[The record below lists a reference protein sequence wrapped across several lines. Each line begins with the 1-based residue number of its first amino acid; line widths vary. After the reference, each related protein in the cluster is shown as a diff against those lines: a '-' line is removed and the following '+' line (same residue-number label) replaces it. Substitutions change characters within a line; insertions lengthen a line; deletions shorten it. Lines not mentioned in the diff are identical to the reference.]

1 MEPCCKR
8 SQANATMKAF
18 LTAHGRQLDP
28 SLPDGNCLFRSLCKQ
43 MTGDPTKHAEL
54 RELLINFISQNS
66 HIFGRGWTIGNCSLK
81 DHLAKVAKL
90 GQFGSHAE
98 IKAAASLCQKPV
110 YVATDSLTVG
120 KCTWTVF
127 HPFPLAIVNMHMVN
141 TNFITQ
147 PKPWYEIA
155 YTSGCHYDGISP
167 IRTDCQVTPPP
178 LTGYALSETIIIS

>member
-1 MEPCCKR
+1 
-8 SQANATMKAF
+8 
-18 LTAHGRQLDP
+18 
-28 SLPDGNCLFRSLCKQ
+28 

-110 YVATDSLTVG
+110 YVATDSLIVG

-127 HPFPLAIVNMHMVN
+127 HPPLSI
-141 TNFITQ
+141 
-147 PKPWYEIA
+147 
-155 YTSGCHYDGISP
+155 
-167 IRTDCQVTPPP
+167 
-178 LTGYALSETIIIS
+178 

>member
-1 MEPCCKR
+1 
-8 SQANATMKAF
+8 
-18 LTAHGRQLDP
+18 
-28 SLPDGNCLFRSLCKQ
+28 

-90 GQFGSHAE
+90 GQFGSHTE

-110 YVATDSLTVG
+110 YVATDSLTAG

-167 IRTDCQVTPPP
+167 QSRRNPTRKRTVSMFWLHAPAHAQASSASPRM
-178 LTGYALSETIIIS
+178 YF